1 MLRTFDVVLILI
13 MVAAAATTYSIKH
26 HTDEKLEQV
35 RRLEREIKLEE
46 DTIELLKADWALLTQ
61 PMRLHRLINF
71 YADEMQLV
79 PTESTQLAQPVELPM
94 RRSELPVKEVAEDK
108 STGRTSD
115 AVAEAIKADRIST
128 GSVKR

>member
-1 MLRTFDVVLILI
+1 MLKTLDVVLILI

-26 HTDEKLEQV
+26 HTDQKIEEV
-35 RRLEREIKLEE
+35 HRLEKEIKLEE

-71 YADEMQLV
+71 YAEEMQLV
-79 PTESTQLAQPVELPM
+79 PTESTQLALPVELPM
-94 RRSELPVKEVAEDK
+94 RRSELPIKEVAEGK
-108 STGRTSD
+108 SGGD
-115 AVAEAIKADRIST
+115 AVAEAIKADNIST